1 MASGVQLMLKL
12 RNMSEEKSSG
22 ELGIRDEELGIRDE
36 DELLSEGEKLG
47 IRDEEVEIRDEELG
61 IRTLSN
67 SSCVM
72 PSPVSATLIST

>member
-1 MASGVQLMLKL
+1 MLKL

-47 IRDEEVEIRDEELG
+47 NEVRRPEGKPIRDEEW
-61 IRTLSN
+61 RTLLI
-67 SSCVM
+67 SSSDI
-72 PSPVSATLIST
+72 PQPVSDTLIST